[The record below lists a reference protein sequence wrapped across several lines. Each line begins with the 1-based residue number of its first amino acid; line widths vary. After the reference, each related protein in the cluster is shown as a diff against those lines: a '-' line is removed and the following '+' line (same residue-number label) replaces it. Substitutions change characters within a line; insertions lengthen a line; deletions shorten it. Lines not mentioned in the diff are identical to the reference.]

1 MSHTRMTI
9 LIGMAG
15 GALWAV
21 AVLIVGAQIP
31 VPIGFIQ
38 PVLMGALF
46 APGVVLA
53 LMIAR
58 LALRRF
64 MDPDVVDGDMFLP
77 GTGGDLDQ
85 RVLQNTLEQ
94 IALALC
100 IWPLVGFFLGAGTVL
115 ALGLG
120 FALARLVF
128 WAGYHLSPPLR
139 SFGFAA
145 TFYPTVAAAVL
156 VLYRL
161 MTG

>member
-1 MSHTRMTI
+1 MSRTRMTI

-21 AVLIVGAQIP
+21 AVLIIGAQIP

-58 LALRRF
+58 LAMRRF

-120 FALARLVF
+120 FALARLAF
-128 WAGYHLSPPLR
+128 WAGYHLSPSLR

-156 VLYRL
+156 VVYRL
-161 MTG
+161 MAG